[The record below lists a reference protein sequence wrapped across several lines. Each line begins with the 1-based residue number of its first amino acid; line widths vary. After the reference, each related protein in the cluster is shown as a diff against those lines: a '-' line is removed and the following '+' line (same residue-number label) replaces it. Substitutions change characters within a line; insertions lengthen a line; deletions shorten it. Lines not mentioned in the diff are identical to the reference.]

1 MTPLF
6 PARTLP
12 PGIHFPTANRRVTV
26 VILVARTF
34 LSVQKSGSMGASQAE
49 IPLRDER
56 QRFRLGEQIMLK
68 RILVGLGDA
77 KSVAAEVQHAVELAQ
92 VHGAEL
98 TAITLVDAKD
108 LHPPVEVAPST
119 GSSRPR
125 AYGASAWARELAHER
140 WEDLRA
146 QTEASLQQLAEVCEA
161 AGVIHRAEVIH
172 GDPFDFIVSRS
183 RYFDLFI
190 CGLNRIFD
198 YSILDETSDAL
209 VRLVANGVRPILT
222 VPEEFRPI
230 RRIMIAYSGSV
241 DSAKTM
247 KKFIQSQLFPVPSLR
262 IVTIDQPPAESRVL
276 LAEAAAY
283 CRAHGYKAETEA
295 LSEHNAQD
303 LLAMAG
309 DWGADL
315 IVLGNSDRGILSRLF
330 FRDTS
335 LDIIREADRALF
347 LAQ

>member
-1 MTPLF
+1 MI
-6 PARTLP
+6 R
-12 PGIHFPTANRRVTV
+12 
-26 VILVARTF
+26 
-34 LSVQKSGSMGASQAE
+34 
-49 IPLRDER
+49 
-56 QRFRLGEQIMLK
+56 

-77 KSVAAEVQHAVELAQ
+77 KSVASEVQHAVELAQ

-98 TAITLVDAKD
+98 TGITLVDAQAAS
-108 LHPPVEVAPST
+108 PPAEIATAGTSGRMRT
-119 GSSRPR
+119 
-125 AYGASAWARELAHER
+125 YGASGWARELAHDK
-140 WEDLRA
+140 WEDLKA
-146 QTEASLQQLAEVCEA
+146 QTEASLKQFAEICEA
-161 AGVIHRAEVIH
+161 KGIIHRSEVIQ
-172 GDPFDFIVSRS
+172 GDPFEFIVSRS

-190 CGLNRIFD
+190 SGMKRIFD

-230 RRIMIAYSGSV
+230 RRILIAYSGSV

-247 KKFIQSQLFPVPSLR
+247 KKFIQSQLFPVPALK
-262 IVTIDQPPAESRVL
+262 IVTIDQPPSEARSL
-276 LAEAAAY
+276 LLDAAAY
-283 CRAHGYKAETEA
+283 CRAHGYRPEI
-295 LSEHNAQD
+295 D
-303 LLAMAG
+303 LNSDHMTQNLLGIAD

-335 LDIIREADRALF
+335 LDIIRESDRALF

>member
-1 MTPLF
+1 M
-6 PARTLP
+6 
-12 PGIHFPTANRRVTV
+12 I
-26 VILVARTF
+26 
-34 LSVQKSGSMGASQAE
+34 
-49 IPLRDER
+49 
-56 QRFRLGEQIMLK
+56 K

-77 KSVAAEVQHAVELAQ
+77 KCVAAEVQHAVELAR
-92 VHGAEL
+92 VHAAEL
-98 TAITLVDAKD
+98 TAITLVDAKAIN
-108 LHPPVEVAPST
+108 PPIEVAGAT
-119 GSSRPR
+119 GTARLR
-125 AYGASAWARELAHER
+125 TYGASGWARELAHER

-146 QTEASLQQLAEVCEA
+146 QTESSLKQLADICEE
-161 AGVIHRAEVIH
+161 AGVIYRTEVIH
-172 GDPFDFIVSRS
+172 GDPFEFIVSRS

-190 CGLNRIFD
+190 CGLNRVFD

-222 VPEEFRPI
+222 VPEHFRPI
-230 RRIMIAYSGSV
+230 RRIMVAYSGSV

-276 LAEAAAY
+276 LADAVAY
-283 CRAHGYKAETEA
+283 CRAHGYKPETDILAEHRA
-295 LSEHNAQD
+295 HN
-303 LLAMAG
+303 LLGLAEE
-309 DWGADL
+309 WGADL

-335 LDIIREADRALF
+335 LDIIRDADRALF